1 MNPPFI
7 VYWIFIYERKL
18 KKNWTI
24 LFRILY
30 RDEGELKNIVHLIH
44 SKRVFELEFFPNR
57 TAPYNLDSSMSLPLK
72 HVVFLPSTR
81 FYTCHRNLPLLRSR
95 SGLLNS
101 TNRHVPCRIGMEE
114 TSYTPHIWPRED
126 RSSRLQ
132 DSEPHPT
139 WVSLAPHLPF
149 LRYSTPFSRYFLR
162 C

>member
-1 MNPPFI
+1 MFDNSIRELITNSTVKFSLEFPSLLEGLPI
-7 VYWIFIYERKL
+7 RP
-18 KKNWTI
+18 I
-24 LFRILY
+24 L
-30 RDEGELKNIVHLIH
+30 
-44 SKRVFELEFFPNR
+44 VFELEFFPNR

-139 WVSLAPHLPF
+139 
-149 LRYSTPFSRYFLR
+149 
-162 C
+162 